1 LFYIQLLICVS
12 NFIILLFT
20 FLSRAENSRDFPICG
35 LKGEIFSHEDGGKS
49 SDGDLEI
56 GTWFYSHPV
65 KTLYYIC
72 FYFGLNPY
80 FFSKNYDFWRPIDDL
95 LSTLNL
101 KMKNH
106 IWSQNLPLMTSK
118 VVSLL
123 GQKIW
128 VRTKFVTNVKI
139 ERIKK
144 FI

>member
-1 LFYIQLLICVS
+1 VFL
-12 NFIILLFT
+12 ILLFYYSRFYPVQRIPVISPFAISKARS
-20 FLSRAENSRDFPICG
+20 FLTRM
-35 LKGEIFSHEDGGKS
+35 GEKS

-80 FFSKNYDFWRPIDDL
+80 FFSKNYDIWRPIDDL